1 MRAYEQCANPD
12 RTYSAAAFWFLNGR
26 LDKERLI
33 EQMDAMKEQGVHQAF
48 LHPRAYLV
56 TPYLEKEWWDAIGA
70 CVEHAARTG
79 FLSWLYDEYAWPSG
93 TAGSTFEFGFQKP
106 SRVLAQGRVNMAKS
120 ARLTEAPEAD
130 EVATAEDA
138 PEETEASA
146 EEAAAAEESAEETV
160 DAADDGEKSA
170 E

>member
-12 RTYSAAAFWFLNGR
+12 RTYSAAAFWFINGR
-26 LDKERLI
+26 LDKDRMI
-33 EQMDAMKEQGVHQAF
+33 EQMDAMKEQGVYQAF

-70 CVEHAARTG
+70 CVEHAAHTG

-120 ARLTEAPEAD
+120 AWLCLCAVNHATVYVNGVCVLDADSCEQPLTCDIREACAR
-130 EVATAEDA
+130 AT
-138 PEETEASA
+138 T
-146 EEAAAAEESAEETV
+146 
-160 DAADDGEKSA
+160 
-170 E
+170 